1 MARYSSLLQ
10 PMISFISASERYSG
24 RWTGSTC
31 VRTVCLCVC
40 VCTLCVH
47 VHTHLLHADGVSMAC
62 RFSGEQKY
70 ACWVHLCAVCY
81 GVVCHCVH
89 THLQCTH
96 TSAVSC
102 HCSVR
107 HLVGVS
113 SFFATLRGVTRE
125 KSQEKIIKK
134 KYTWL
139 STSAS
144 RALSS
149 A

>member
-24 RWTGSTC
+24 RCTGSTC

-47 VHTHLLHADGVSMAC
+47 VQMAC
-62 RFSGEQKY
+62 RWRVVFLGNKSMHAGCTF
-70 ACWVHLCAVCY
+70 ALCVMVWCIIVY
-81 GVVCHCVH
+81 IHICSVH
-89 THLQCTH
+89 THVQCVVI
-96 TSAVSC
+96 AVYVIS
-102 HCSVR
+102 
-107 HLVGVS
+107 LGYLLS
-113 SFFATLRGVTRE
+113 SQRFAA
-125 KSQEKIIKK
+125 SQGKKAKK
-134 KYTWL
+134 KVLKKNTWL